1 MRIGVLIRASLISF
15 AVTVCLSCESSE
27 ISQAETNSESSD
39 NRILNLYDAFGK
51 RHEQAIFDFGF
62 SALIEYNGKTILF
75 DSGTDAEIFRQNVE
89 AFDIDLRKVD
99 FAVASHS
106 HADHI
111 SGFDY
116 LLQVNPTVKIYLPK
130 DFFGL
135 GAPLSFGIAGTEPE
149 KTKSLPAELRY
160 FNGEKETAD
169 IKPSGRFW
177 QGNIEYVTENVSIA
191 EGIKLIT
198 TTSPFLGYFSKYP
211 ELSIDGRSMD
221 SEANF
226 IELPEL
232 SLALDNA
239 EGQVLIVGCS
249 RSTVEAIVREAKDYS
264 GKNIELVMGGYHL
277 IPYKSEDLLGMAQR
291 LKEELGVKRVAPAH
305 CTGHLAF
312 KILSETYESDFIPAG
327 LGSVIDF

>member
-116 LLQVNPTVKIYLPK
+116 LLAAFLNNSKKDEIKIEMTLLCGLYLN
-130 DFFGL
+130 
-135 GAPLSFGIAGTEPE
+135 SC
-149 KTKSLPAELRY
+149 
-160 FNGEKETAD
+160 
-169 IKPSGRFW
+169 
-177 QGNIEYVTENVSIA
+177 SI
-191 EGIKLIT
+191 I
-198 TTSPFLGYFSKYP
+198 
-211 ELSIDGRSMD
+211 
-221 SEANF
+221 
-226 IELPEL
+226 
-232 SLALDNA
+232 
-239 EGQVLIVGCS
+239 Q
-249 RSTVEAIVREAKDYS
+249 
-264 GKNIELVMGGYHL
+264 
-277 IPYKSEDLLGMAQR
+277 
-291 LKEELGVKRVAPAH
+291 
-305 CTGHLAF
+305 
-312 KILSETYESDFIPAG
+312 
-327 LGSVIDF
+327 

>member
-1 MRIGVLIRASLISF
+1 MGPYLLIWAVMASF
-15 AVTVCLSCESSE
+15 AMTADMSQTQTNTES
-27 ISQAETNSESSD
+27 TD

-51 RHEQAIFDFGF
+51 ENKQVIFDFGF

-89 AFDIDLRKVD
+89 AFGVDLRKVD
-99 FAVASHS
+99 FAVGSHS

-116 LLQVNPTVKIYLPK
+116 LLEVNPEVKIYLPK

-135 GAPLSFGIAGTEPE
+135 GAPISFRIAGTEPE
-149 KTKSLPAELRY
+149 KTLTLPEESRY
-160 FNGEKETAD
+160 FNGEKETVE

-177 QGNIEYVTENVSIA
+177 QGNVEYVTENVAIA
-191 EGIKLIT
+191 DGIKLIA

-211 ELSIDGRSMD
+211 NLDAQGNPTD

-226 IELPEL
+226 IGLPEL
-232 SLALDNA
+232 SLVLDNA

-249 RSTVEAIVREAKDYS
+249 HSTVEVIVREAIEYS
-264 GKNIELVMGGYHL
+264 GKKIELVMGGYHL
-277 IPYKSEDLLGMAQR
+277 IPYKSEELLGIAQR
-291 LKEELGVKRVAPAH
+291 LKEDLAVGRVAPAH

-312 KILSETYESDFIPAG
+312 KILSETYGSDFVSAG
-327 LGSVIDF
+327 LGSEIKF